1 MQAFAGLLL
10 LLLALW
16 FIGVVNLFKMIG
28 TLLLY
33 GLIIVLVNIMLG
45 EK

>member
-28 TLLLY
+28 KLLLY
-33 GLIIVLVNIMLG
+33 GLIVILVGIFLG

>member
-1 MQAFAGLLL
+1 MQVFAGLLL

-33 GLIIVLVNIMLG
+33 GLMANILN
-45 EK
+45 

>member
-16 FIGVVNLFKMIG
+16 FIGVANLLKMIG

-33 GLIIVLVNIMLG
+33 GLIVVLAGIFLG